1 MEKRTDPYLALLI
14 DTVLDTAMAMGIGLS
29 VSSVVRLG
37 VPVDVAVRVLAYP
50 AQRRRSD
57 AKNLTSPVQQA
68 AERLNTLLKLR
79 QYLPR

>member
-29 VSSVVRLG
+29 VSSVVPLG

-57 AKNLTSPVQQA
+57 AKHFTLPVQQA
-68 AERLNTLLKLR
+68 AERLNKLLRLR